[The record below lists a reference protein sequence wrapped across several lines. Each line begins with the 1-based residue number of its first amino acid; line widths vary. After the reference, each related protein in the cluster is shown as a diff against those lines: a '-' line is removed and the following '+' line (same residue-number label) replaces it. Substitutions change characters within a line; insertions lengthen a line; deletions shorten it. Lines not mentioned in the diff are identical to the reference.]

1 MKATTAMLA
10 LYRALTGLGQPLAG
24 HLLTTRAR
32 RGKED
37 PARLTE
43 RLGEASRLRPPGAL
57 VWIHGVSVGESLSSL
72 PLVEALL
79 TRRPN
84 LTILVTCATLTAA
97 QLLSERLPKGVI
109 HQFVPIDTPQ
119 ATGAF
124 MRHWQPDLA
133 VLVEGELWPNL
144 ITAAKASGAR
154 LALISARMT
163 QKSARGWHGLARSA
177 KALLGQFDLILAQD
191 QDSKA
196 RLEALGAN
204 VAGLANLKTLA
215 LPLAYSAADLGHL
228 RGQIGQRPVLLAAST
243 HLGEDEIV
251 LRAFKALTVWPDQ
264 PKPLLILAPRHPVRG
279 ADLEQTVADL
289 GFSAARRSISQ
300 PIAPTT
306 EVYIADTLGEMGLF
320 YRLATLTI
328 MGGSLVSGIGGHN
341 P

>member
-10 LYRALTGLGQPLAG
+10 LYRALTGLGQPLAS

-144 ITAAKASGAR
+144 ITASR
-154 LALISARMT
+154 
-163 QKSARGWHGLARSA
+163 
-177 KALLGQFDLILAQD
+177 
-191 QDSKA
+191 
-196 RLEALGAN
+196 
-204 VAGLANLKTLA
+204 
-215 LPLAYSAADLGHL
+215 
-228 RGQIGQRPVLLAAST
+228 
-243 HLGEDEIV
+243 IV
-251 LRAFKALTVWPDQ
+251 LMPA
-264 PKPLLILAPRHPVRG
+264 
-279 ADLEQTVADL
+279 
-289 GFSAARRSISQ
+289 
-300 PIAPTT
+300 
-306 EVYIADTLGEMGLF
+306 
-320 YRLATLTI
+320 
-328 MGGSLVSGIGGHN
+328 VS
-341 P
+341 